1 MNTKVPD
8 GKTHEKGNKLNAK
21 TGLHNVRD
29 RDRKTALQTDPKTAK
44 TQTQTHTH
52 THIQAQARL
61 VHSHA
66 FVIAAN
72 SE

>member
-21 TGLHNVRD
+21 TGLDNVRD
-29 RDRKTALQTDPKTAK
+29 RDRKTGRGSQRCK
-44 TQTQTHTH
+44 QTQKQQKHKHTH
-52 THIQAQARL
+52 TQARL